1 MFFWNPLAF
10 SMIQKMLAI
19 WSLVPLPFLKPA
31 WTSGSSQFTYC
42 WSLAW
47 RILSIILLACEMSAI
62 NGSVLCYFGEMSLK
76 GGICSLPFHP
86 SAGRN
91 GDVIAR
97 AQADILDHSIEV
109 MHWGHCDS
117 KIEGCWVPHDLWN
130 FPTGPRMT
138 PRNLQNIRNK
148 VSKSF
153 LFEVFLFSAEF
164 NPNHYKW

>member
-1 MFFWNPLAF
+1 
-10 SMIQKMLAI
+10 MLAI

-31 WTSGSSQFTYC
+31 WTSGRSRFTYC

-47 RILSIILLACEMSAI
+47 RILSIILLACERSAI
-62 NGSVLCYFGEMSLK
+62 NWSVLCYFGEMSLK
-76 GGICSLPFHP
+76 GGICSLPFHL

-91 GDVIAR
+91 RDVIAR

-109 MHWGHCDS
+109 THWGQCDS
-117 KIEGCWVPHDLWN
+117 KIEGCWVPHNLWN
-130 FPTGPRMT
+130 CPTRPRMT

>member
-1 MFFWNPLAF
+1 
-10 SMIQKMLAI
+10 
-19 WSLVPLPFLKPA
+19 
-31 WTSGSSQFTYC
+31 
-42 WSLAW
+42 
-47 RILSIILLACEMSAI
+47 MSAI

-117 KIEGCWVPHDLWN
+117 KIEGCWVPHDL
-130 FPTGPRMT
+130 
-138 PRNLQNIRNK
+138 
-148 VSKSF
+148 
-153 LFEVFLFSAEF
+153 
-164 NPNHYKW
+164 